1 MSDKRI
7 CGKWT
12 IRASTPL
19 ICTSKRSITLVTS
32 LSLYWVM
39 PQGRGTDRKEFQAAD
54 GGDGDGMA
62 PLRGGPLSPSR
73 AEINTGKFQ
82 AKHFFSL
89 VNM

>member
-7 CGKWT
+7 FFSEWT
-12 IRASTPL
+12 IRTSPPL
-19 ICTSKRSITLVTS
+19 IYTSQRSVTLVTN

-39 PQGRGTDRKEFQAAD
+39 PQARGTDRKEFQAA
-54 GGDGDGMA
+54 DGDGMA
-62 PLRGGPLSPSR
+62 PLRGGPLSSSR
-73 AEINTGKFQ
+73 AKINTGKSQ